1 MAQAVVTMLI
11 LIIVVAYAVFFATW
25 NPEVVRVVSLRFSG
39 QDLVGEVPLWMLPLA
54 GLALG
59 AIVMAFV
66 MWTPWSSMKRMLIA
80 TRERLG
86 AEQARNKD
94 LTARLKA
101 CRERLKQAGA
111 TAGTA
116 TSEEDAGETAEDT

>member
-25 NPEVVRVVSLRFSG
+25 NPGVVRVVSFRFGG
-39 QDLVGEVPLWMLPLA
+39 QDLLGEVPMWMLPLA

-66 MWTPWSSMKRMLIA
+66 MWAPWSSMRRMLAA

-86 AEQARNKD
+86 VEQARNKD
-94 LTARLKA
+94 LTAKLKA

-111 TAGTA
+111 TAEA
-116 TSEEDAGETAEDT
+116 AASAEAAGETAEDT